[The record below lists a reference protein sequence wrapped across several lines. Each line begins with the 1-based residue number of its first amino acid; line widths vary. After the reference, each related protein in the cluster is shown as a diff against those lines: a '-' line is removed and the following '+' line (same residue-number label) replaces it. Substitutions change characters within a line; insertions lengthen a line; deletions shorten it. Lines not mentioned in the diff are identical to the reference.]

1 MNMIQQIKNISSV
14 GNMAGRLSKKEK
26 EKEPQYKDVAD
37 RWLQYIGTIY
47 EEYRKKYF
55 KMANNLNYNVNEDM
69 LNDTIIA
76 CYNSIARNNLSD
88 TTEQG
93 MRNYLFRAFK
103 VNLNAISNYDKRK
116 DVVDDLTALAEQYEN
131 QGETTYNKIKK
142 QLFEDYSLIYI
153 LEQVENNFDTI
164 TFHCYRLKTI
174 LLCTYQRLRELTKVK
189 DCKKRVVK
197 VNKWLRDSMTIQ
209 DIYKA
214 FITDY
219 PSFED

>member
-1 MNMIQQIKNISSV
+1 
-14 GNMAGRLSKKEK
+14 MAGRLSKTEK
-26 EKEPQYKDVAD
+26 EKEPQYKNVAD

-47 EEYRKKYF
+47 EEYRMKYF
-55 KMANNLNYNVNEDM
+55 KMANDLNYNVNEDM
-69 LNDTIIA
+69 LNDTILA

-103 VNLNAISNYDKRK
+103 VNLNAVSNYDKRK
-116 DVVDDLTALAEQYEN
+116 DIVDDLTVLAEQYEN
-131 QGETTYNKIKK
+131 QGEATYCKIKK
-142 QLFEDYSLIYI
+142 QLFDDYALIYI

-164 TFHCYRLKTI
+164 TFHCFRLKTM
-174 LLCTYQRLRELTKVK
+174 LPCTYQRLREITKVK

-197 VNKWLRDSMTIQ
+197 VNKWLRENMTRQ

-214 FITDY
+214 FISDY

>member
-1 MNMIQQIKNISSV
+1 
-14 GNMAGRLSKKEK
+14 MAGRLSKTEK

-37 RWLQYIGTIY
+37 KWLQYIGTIY
-47 EEYRKKYF
+47 EEYRMKYF

-69 LNDTIIA
+69 LNDTILA

-116 DVVDDLTALAEQYEN
+116 DVVDDLSSLAEQYEN
-131 QGETTYNKIKK
+131 QGEATYNKIKK
-142 QLFEDYSLIYI
+142 QLFDDYSLIYI
-153 LEQVENNFDTI
+153 LEQVENNFDAL
-164 TFHCYRLKTI
+164 TFNVFRLKTM
-174 LLCTYQRLRELTKVK
+174 LPCTYQKLREITKVK

-197 VNKWLRDSMTIQ
+197 VMKWIRLNITKKEILTNFNKT
-209 DIYKA
+209 
-214 FITDY
+214 Y
-219 PSFED
+219 PCFDD

>member
-1 MNMIQQIKNISSV
+1 
-14 GNMAGRLSKKEK
+14 MAGRLSKTEK
-26 EKEPQYKDVAD
+26 EKEPQYTDVAD
-37 RWLQYIGTIY
+37 KWLQYIGTIY
-47 EEYRKKYF
+47 EEYRMKYF
-55 KMANNLNYNVNEDM
+55 KMANDLNYNNVNEDM
-69 LNDTIIA
+69 LNDTILA

-103 VNLNAISNYDKRK
+103 VNLNAVSNYDKRK

-131 QGETTYNKIKK
+131 QGEATYNKIKK

-164 TFHCYRLKTI
+164 TFYCFRLKTM
-174 LLCTYQRLRELTKVK
+174 LPCTYQRLREITKVK

-197 VNKWLRDSMTIQ
+197 VNKWLRENMAIQ
-209 DIYKA
+209 DIYNA
-214 FITDY
+214 FIHDY

>member
-1 MNMIQQIKNISSV
+1 
-14 GNMAGRLSKKEK
+14 MAGRLSKKEK

-37 RWLQYIGTIY
+37 KWLQYIGTIY

-55 KMANNLNYNVNEDM
+55 KMANDLNYKVSEDM
-69 LNDTIIA
+69 LNDTILA

-131 QGETTYNKIKK
+131 QGETTYTKIKK
-142 QLFEDYSLIYI
+142 QLFEDYSVIY
-153 LEQVENNFDTI
+153 LLNKVEDNFDTI
-164 TFHCYRLKTI
+164 SFHCFRLKTM
-174 LLCTYQRLRELTKVK
+174 LPCTYQRLREITKVK

-197 VNKWLRDSMTIQ
+197 VNKWLREN
-209 DIYKA
+209 
-214 FITDY
+214 ITEKEILTNFKKNY
-219 PSFED
+219 PCFDD

>member
-1 MNMIQQIKNISSV
+1 
-14 GNMAGRLSKKEK
+14 MAGRLSKTEK
-26 EKEPQYKDVAD
+26 EKEPQYTDVAD
-37 RWLQYIGTIY
+37 KWLQYIGTIY
-47 EEYRKKYF
+47 EEYRMKYF
-55 KMANNLNYNVNEDM
+55 KMANDLNYNVNEDM
-69 LNDTIIA
+69 LNDTILA

-103 VNLNAISNYDKRK
+103 INLNAVSNYDKRK

-131 QGETTYNKIKK
+131 QGEATYNKIKK

-164 TFHCYRLKTI
+164 TFYCFRLKTM
-174 LLCTYQRLRELTKVK
+174 LPCTYQRLRELTKVK

-197 VNKWLRDSMTIQ
+197 VMKWIREN
-209 DIYKA
+209 
-214 FITDY
+214 ITENEILTNFKKNY
-219 PSFED
+219 PCFDD

>member
-1 MNMIQQIKNISSV
+1 
-14 GNMAGRLSKKEK
+14 MAGRLSKTEK

-37 RWLQYIGTIY
+37 KWLQYIGTIY
-47 EEYRKKYF
+47 EEYRMKYF
-55 KMANNLNYNVNEDM
+55 KMANDLNYNNVNEDM
-69 LNDTIIA
+69 LNDTILA

-103 VNLNAISNYDKRK
+103 VNLNAVSNYDKRK
-116 DVVDDLTALAEQYEN
+116 DVVDDLSALAEQYEN
-131 QGETTYNKIKK
+131 QGEATYNKIKK
-142 QLFEDYSLIYI
+142 QLFEDYALIYI

-164 TFHCYRLKTI
+164 TFHCYRLKTM
-174 LLCTYQRLRELTKVK
+174 LPCTYQRLREITKIK

-197 VNKWLRDSMTIQ
+197 VNKWLRENMTIQ
-209 DIYKA
+209 DIYNA

-219 PSFED
+219 PSFDD

>member
-1 MNMIQQIKNISSV
+1 
-14 GNMAGRLSKKEK
+14 MAGRLSKKEK

-37 RWLQYIGTIY
+37 KWIQYIGTIY
-47 EEYRKKYF
+47 EEYRMKYL
-55 KMANNLNYNVNEDM
+55 KMANYLNYNVNEDM
-69 LNDTIIA
+69 LNDTILA

-116 DVVDDLTALAEQYEN
+116 DVVDDLTALAEQYET
-131 QGETTYNKIKK
+131 QGEATYNKIKK
-142 QLFEDYSLIYI
+142 QLFDDYSLIYI

-164 TFHCYRLKTI
+164 TFHCFRLKTM
-174 LLCTYQRLRELTKVK
+174 LPCTYQRLREITKVK

-197 VNKWLRDSMTIQ
+197 VNKWLRENMTRQ
-209 DIYKA
+209 DIYNA
-214 FITDY
+214 FISDY

>member
-1 MNMIQQIKNISSV
+1 
-14 GNMAGRLSKKEK
+14 MAGRLSKKEK
-26 EKEPQYKDVAD
+26 EKEPQYTDVAD
-37 RWLQYIGTIY
+37 KWLQYIGTIY
-47 EEYRKKYF
+47 EEYRMKYL
-55 KMANNLNYNVNEDM
+55 KMANDLNYNVNEDM
-69 LNDTIIA
+69 LNDTILA

-116 DVVDDLTALAEQYEN
+116 DVVDDLTALAEQYEF
-131 QGETTYNKIKK
+131 QGEATYTKIKK
-142 QLFEDYSLIYI
+142 QLFDDYSLIYI

-164 TFHCYRLKTI
+164 TFHCFRLKTI
-174 LLCTYQRLRELTKVK
+174 LLCTYQRLREITKVK

-197 VNKWLRDSMTIQ
+197 VNKWLRENMTRQ
-209 DIYKA
+209 DIYNA
-214 FITDY
+214 FISDY

>member
-1 MNMIQQIKNISSV
+1 
-14 GNMAGRLSKKEK
+14 MAGRLSKNEK

-37 RWLQYIGTIY
+37 KWLQYIGTIY
-47 EEYRKKYF
+47 EEYRMKYF

-69 LNDTIIA
+69 LNDTILA

-116 DVVDDLTALAEQYEN
+116 DVVDDLSALAEQYEN
-131 QGETTYNKIKK
+131 QGEATYNLIKK
-142 QLFEDYSLIYI
+142 QLFNDYSLIYI

-164 TFHCYRLKTI
+164 TFHCFRLKTM
-174 LLCTYQRLRELTKVK
+174 LPCTYQRLREITKVR
-189 DCKKRVVK
+189 DCKKRVVN
-197 VNKWLRDSMTIQ
+197 VMKWVRNNITRQ
-209 DIYKA
+209 DIYNA
-214 FITDY
+214 FISDY

>member
-1 MNMIQQIKNISSV
+1 
-14 GNMAGRLSKKEK
+14 MAGRLSKKEK

>member
-1 MNMIQQIKNISSV
+1 
-14 GNMAGRLSKKEK
+14 MAGRLSKTEK

-37 RWLQYIGTIY
+37 KWLQYIGTIY
-47 EEYRKKYF
+47 EEYRMKYF

-69 LNDTIIA
+69 FNDTIIA

-88 TTEQG
+88 TTEKG

-103 VNLNAISNYDKRK
+103 VNLNAKSSYDKRK
-116 DVVDDLTALAEQYEN
+116 DVVDDLSALAEQYEN

-142 QLFEDYSLIYI
+142 QLFDDYSLIYI

-164 TFHCYRLKTI
+164 TFNVFRLKTM
-174 LLCTYQRLRELTKVK
+174 LEKCTYQKLRDITKVR

-197 VNKWLRDSMTIQ
+197 VMKWLREN
-209 DIYKA
+209 
-214 FITDY
+214 ITEKEILTNFKKNY
-219 PSFED
+219 PCFDD

>member
-1 MNMIQQIKNISSV
+1 
-14 GNMAGRLSKKEK
+14 MAGRLSKKEK
-26 EKEPQYKDVAD
+26 EKEPQYTDVAD
-37 RWLQYIGTIY
+37 KWLQYIGTIY
-47 EEYRKKYF
+47 EEYRMKYF
-55 KMANNLNYNVNEDM
+55 KMANDLNYNNVNEDM
-69 LNDTIIA
+69 LNDTILA

-116 DVVDDLTALAEQYEN
+116 DVVDDLSALAEQYEN
-131 QGETTYNKIKK
+131 QGEATYNKIKK

-164 TFHCYRLKTI
+164 SFNVFRLKTM
-174 LLCTYQRLRELTKVK
+174 LEKCTYQKLRDITKVR

-197 VNKWLRDSMTIQ
+197 VMKWLREN
-209 DIYKA
+209 
-214 FITDY
+214 ITEKEILTNFKKQY
-219 PSFED
+219 PCFDD

>member
-1 MNMIQQIKNISSV
+1 
-14 GNMAGRLSKKEK
+14 MAGRLSKKEK

-37 RWLQYIGTIY
+37 KWLQYIGTIY
-47 EEYRKKYF
+47 EEYRMKYF
-55 KMANNLNYNVNEDM
+55 KMATQLNYNVNEDM
-69 LNDTIIA
+69 LNDTILA

-142 QLFEDYSLIYI
+142 QLFEDYSVIY
-153 LEQVENNFDTI
+153 LLNKVEDNFDTI
-164 TFHCYRLKTI
+164 SFNVFRLKI
-174 LLCTYQRLRELTKVK
+174 MVPCTYQRLREITKVK
-189 DCKKRVVK
+189 DCKKRVVNFMK
-197 VNKWLRDSMTIQ
+197 WVRNNITKKEILTNFNKT
-209 DIYKA
+209 
-214 FITDY
+214 Y
-219 PSFED
+219 PCFED

>member
-1 MNMIQQIKNISSV
+1 
-14 GNMAGRLSKKEK
+14 MAGRLSKTEK
-26 EKEPQYKDVAD
+26 EKEPQYTDVAD

-47 EEYRKKYF
+47 EEYRMKYF
-55 KMANNLNYNVNEDM
+55 KMANDLNYNNVNEDM
-69 LNDTIIA
+69 LNDTILA

-142 QLFEDYSLIYI
+142 QLFEDYALIYI

-164 TFHCYRLKTI
+164 TFNVFRLKTMI
-174 LLCTYQRLRELTKVK
+174 EKCTYQRLRDITKVR

-197 VNKWLRDSMTIQ
+197 VMKWIREN
-209 DIYKA
+209 
-214 FITDY
+214 ITEKEILTNFKKTY
-219 PSFED
+219 PCFED

>member
-1 MNMIQQIKNISSV
+1 
-14 GNMAGRLSKKEK
+14 MAGRLSKTEK

-37 RWLQYIGTIY
+37 KWLQYIGTIY
-47 EEYRKKYF
+47 EEYRMKYF
-55 KMANNLNYNVNEDM
+55 KMANDLNYNVNEDM
-69 LNDTIIA
+69 LNDTILA

-103 VNLNAISNYDKRK
+103 VNLNAISNYDKRR
-116 DVVDDLTALAEQYEN
+116 DFVDDLSSLAERYEN
-131 QGETTYNKIKK
+131 QGEATYNKIKK
-142 QLFEDYSLIYI
+142 QLFDDYSLIYI

-164 TFHCYRLKTI
+164 TFHCFRLKTM
-174 LLCTYQRLRELTKVK
+174 LPCTYQRLREITKVK

-197 VNKWLRDSMTIQ
+197 VNKWLRENMTRQ
-209 DIYKA
+209 DIYNA
-214 FITDY
+214 FISDY

>member
-1 MNMIQQIKNISSV
+1 
-14 GNMAGRLSKKEK
+14 MAGRLSKKEK
-26 EKEPQYKDVAD
+26 EKEPQNKDVAD
-37 RWLQYIGTIY
+37 KWLQYIGTIY

-55 KMANNLNYNVNEDM
+55 KMANDLNYKVNEDI

-142 QLFEDYSLIYI
+142 QLFEDYVLIYI

-174 LLCTYQRLRELTKVK
+174 LLCTYQRLREITKIK

-197 VNKWLRDSMTIQ
+197 VNKWLRENMTKQ
-209 DIYKA
+209 AIYNA